1 MVSQE
6 ENIDDDGVKI
16 VRTTSAFD
24 CGGRCPLRFHVKNG
38 KVIRVEGDD
47 FPDPDKQLRTCLRCR
62 SIRQYIYHPERLRYP
77 LKRAGPK
84 GSGKFERISW
94 DEAYNI
100 IAEKLRETIEKYG
113 NQSILYIVGGGYLGA
128 LQSAGAA
135 YARLFN
141 ALGGY
146 TSSYGNISSQ
156 GAIFGTQA
164 SYGFGQ
170 IFVGNS
176 REDWMNTKLIICWGW
191 DPARQISGTNT
202 LWWLIKAKEN
212 GAKVIVIDPRY
223 SDTALVAADQWI
235 PIIPGTD
242 TAMMAAVAHVIL
254 RENLQDQEFLDK
266 YTHGFD
272 KYKAYVM
279 GDEDGIPKTPEWAEK
294 ICGVK
299 ASVIEDL
306 AIEYATT
313 KPAALEDC
321 QGPARSA
328 MGGQYTRGAITLSA
342 MTGNIGKPG
351 GSACGGL
358 HGIPYGHMF
367 RGIAIPPGANKA
379 YPKGKSLR
387 GNINPRDRLDTRMHV
402 NKIFDAILKGKSG
415 GYPSDIKFA
424 WFCVCDFLNQIGN
437 VNKSAKAMSREDLF
451 TVVPELWLTPTAQY
465 ADIVL
470 PVTGFPE
477 RSDLTRPWP
486 SGPYFGHMNKAIE
499 PMGESKDDI
508 QIAEELAERLG
519 IKNFKR
525 EEVLELFL
533 KNPQLAPAKPLIDK
547 YDEIN
552 DKWLRLFTVM
562 AQDLRTNIKNYD
574 TYRKEGIHR
583 IDLKEP
589 YIAFKKNIDDLE
601 NNPFPTP
608 SGKIEIFSDQIA
620 SWNRP
625 NCPPIAKYVPTWEN
639 RDDPLAEKYP
649 LQLISPHPRQRVHS
663 ELFKIEWLMEAIPH
677 RMWIN
682 PADAEPRGI
691 RNGDMCL
698 VFNDR
703 GTVAIEAFVTRRIMT
718 GVVCIYEG
726 AWYNP
731 DENGIDRG
739 GCANTLT
746 KDEMAEGGAAALK
759 TCLVQ
764 VKLEKEGV

>member
-1 MVSQE
+1 
-6 ENIDDDGVKI
+6 
-16 VRTTSAFD
+16 
-24 CGGRCPLRFHVKNG
+24 
-38 KVIRVEGDD
+38 
-47 FPDPDKQLRTCLRCR
+47 
-62 SIRQYIYHPERLRYP
+62 

-94 DEAYNI
+94 DEALDT
-100 IAEKLRETIEKYG
+100 IAEKLKETIEKYG
-113 NQSILYIVGGGYLGA
+113 NQSILYIAAGGYFGA
-128 LQSAGAA
+128 LHGAGVA
-135 YARLFN
+135 YARLLN

-146 TSSYGNISSQ
+146 SSSYGNISSQ

-176 REDWMNTKLIICWGW
+176 REDWLNSKLIICWGW

-202 LWWLIKAKEN
+202 LYELIKAKEN

-223 SDTALVAADQWI
+223 SDTALVVADQWI

-242 TAMMAAVAHVIL
+242 TAMMAAMANVML
-254 RENLQDQEFLDK
+254 RENLHDQEFLDK

-272 KYKAYVM
+272 KYKEYVM
-279 GDEDGIPKTPEWAEK
+279 GEEEGIEKTPEWAEK
-294 ICGVK
+294 ICGVP
-299 ASVIEDL
+299 ATTIESL
-306 AIEYATT
+306 AREYATT

-351 GSACGGL
+351 GSAAGGL

-367 RGIAIPPGANKA
+367 RGIMIPPGRN
-379 YPKGKSLR
+379 
-387 GNINPRDRLDTRMHV
+387 TV
-402 NKIFDAILKGKSG
+402 
-415 GYPSDIKFA
+415 
-424 WFCVCDFLNQIGN
+424 CVCDFVNQIGN
-437 VNKSAKAMSREDLF
+437 ANKSAKAMSREDLF

-470 PVTGFPE
+470 PVTAFSA
-477 RSDLTRPWP
+477 RSELTRPWP

-499 PMGESKDDI
+499 PIGECKDDI
-508 QIAEELAERLG
+508 EIAELLAERLG

-525 EEVLELFL
+525 EELLEQWM
-533 KNPQLAPAKPLIDK
+533 KNPQLAAAKPLIDK
-547 YDEIN
+547 YDDIN
-552 DKWLRLFTVM
+552 DKWLRVLSLM
-562 AQDLRTNIKNYD
+562 AQDVRTHVKDYD
-574 TYRKEGIHR
+574 KYKREGIHR
-583 IDLKEP
+583 VQLKEP
-589 YIAFKKNIDDLE
+589 YIAFKNNIDDIE
-601 NNPFPTP
+601 KNPFPTP
-608 SGKIEIFSDQIA
+608 SGKIEIFSDQVA
-620 SWNRP
+620 SWNNP
-625 NCPPIAKYVPTWEN
+625 ICPPIAKYVPTWEN
-639 RDDPLAEKYP
+639 RDDPLTEKYP

-663 ELFKIEWLMEAIPH
+663 ELYKIEWLMEAIPH

-682 PADAEPRGI
+682 PVDAETRGV

-703 GTVAIEAFVTRRIMT
+703 GTVAIEAFVTKRIIP

-739 GCANTLT
+739 ACANTLT
-746 KDEMAEGGAAALK
+746 KDAMSEGGAAALK

-764 VKLEKEGV
+764 VKLEKGGA

>member
-1 MVSQE
+1 MENQE
-6 ENIDDDGVKI
+6 EMQEEDDVKI
-16 VRTTSAFD
+16 IRTTSAFD
-24 CGGRCPLRFHVKNG
+24 CGGRCPLRFHVKDG
-38 KVIRVEGDD
+38 KIIRVEGDD
-47 FPDPDKQLRTCLRCR
+47 SADSDKQLRTCIRCR
-62 SIRQYIYHPERLRYP
+62 AIRQYIYHPERLRYP

-94 DEAYNI
+94 DEAYDTI
-100 IAEKLRETIEKYG
+100 TKKLKETIEKYG
-113 NQSILYIVGGGYLGA
+113 NQAIFNIANGGYFGA
-128 LQSAGAA
+128 LHGAAVA
-135 YARLFN
+135 YARLF
-141 ALGGY
+141 ASIGGF
-146 TSSYGNISSQ
+146 TTTYGNISSQ

-176 REDWMNTKLIICWGW
+176 REDWLNSKLIICWGW

-212 GAKVIVIDPRY
+212 GTKVIVIDPRY
-223 SDTALVAADQWI
+223 SDTALVVADQWI

-254 RENLQDQEFLDK
+254 KENLQDQEFLDK
-266 YTHGFD
+266 FTHGFD
-272 KYKAYVM
+272 KYREYVM
-279 GDEDGIPKTPEWAEK
+279 GEEDGIPKTPEWAEK

-306 AIEYATT
+306 AREYATT

-328 MGGQYTRGAITLSA
+328 MGGQYNRGAITLSA

-358 HGIPYGHMF
+358 HGIPIGHMF
-367 RGIAIPPGANKA
+367 RSAMIPPGANKA

-387 GNINPRDRLDTRMHV
+387 GNINPRDRLGTKVHV
-402 NKIFDAILKGKSG
+402 NKVFDAILKGKSG
-415 GYPSDIKFA
+415 GYPADVKFV
-424 WFCVCDFLNQIGN
+424 WFSVCDFVNQLGN
-437 VNKSAKAMSREDLF
+437 TNKAAEAMSREDLF

-470 PVTGFPE
+470 PVTGFSS
-477 RSDLTRPWP
+477 RTDLTRPWP

-499 PMGESKDDI
+499 PIGECKDDLL
-508 QIAEELAERLG
+508 IAEELAERLG

-525 EEVLELFL
+525 DELLELFL
-533 KNPQLAPAKPLIDK
+533 QNPQLAPAKPLLEK
-547 YDEIN
+547 YEDVN
-552 DKWLRLFTVM
+552 DKWLRLLAVM
-562 AQDLRTNIKNYD
+562 SDDVRNNVKDYD
-574 TYRKEGIHR
+574 KYREKGVQR
-583 IDLKEP
+583 VKLKEP
-589 YIAFKKNIDDLE
+589 YVAFKKNIDDIE
-601 NNPFPTP
+601 KNPFATP
-608 SGKIEIFSDQIA
+608 SKKIEIYSDQIA
-620 SWNRP
+620 SWNNP
-625 NCPPIAKYVPTWEN
+625 LCPPIAKYIPTWEN
-639 RDDPLAEKYP
+639 REDPLVEKYP
-649 LQLISPHPRQRVHS
+649 LQMISPHPRQRVHS
-663 ELFKIEWLMEAIPH
+663 ELYKIEWLMEAIPH

-682 PADAEPRGI
+682 PVDAESRDI

-703 GTVAIEAFVTRRIMT
+703 GTVAIEAFVTKRIIP

-739 GCANTLT
+739 ACANTLT
-746 KDEMAEGGAAALK
+746 KDAMSEGGAAALK

-764 VKLEKEGV
+764 VKIEKGGA